1 MLATATTPA
10 RLLFSMLSVAA
21 VTGAVFAL
29 RPVAPVLSLGVLYV
43 FAVLPVAVLW
53 GLAYALPVSLLSML
67 TFNFLFLPPLHT
79 LALRDSENWV
89 ALAVYLVTAVVVS
102 ELATRSRRRGAAAL
116 EAETLRRSDAVKTAV
131 LRAVS
136 HDLRSPLTAI
146 AAASEVL
153 EGGAERLTKAE
164 RAELVGSVRLETRRL
179 VRLVGNLLDLSRLEA
194 GAAAPSRELWTIDGL
209 VARSLEAIGPD
220 ADRIE
225 VSLPA
230 DSPLLHIDAGQIERV
245 LVNLLE
251 NALKVSSPTDPVEI
265 TTEVDN
271 GMVVLRVLDRGPG
284 LDPEAAERIFE
295 PFERGDAAGN
305 GAGLGLAIAKGFA
318 QANGGRVWAESR
330 RPAAARHS
338 HSHYPPGARSDGCT
352 RARRRRRAPD
362 PARAPDEAAQRG
374 IRGGHGCDGGRS
386 ARGRCGEDSRSGDP
400 RRRCCPTGVA
410 PTSAASFASGVE
422 RRC

>member
-1 MLATATTPA
+1 VLATARTPA
-10 RLLFSMLSVAA
+10 RLLFSLLSVAA

-53 GLAYALPVSLLSML
+53 GLAYALPVSVLSML

-102 ELATRSRRRGAAAL
+102 ELARRSKRRSAAAL
-116 EAETLRRSDAVKTAV
+116 EAATLRRSDAVKTAV

-153 EGGAERLTKAE
+153 EGDAERLTENE
-164 RAELVGSVRLETRRL
+164 RAELVASVRFETRRL
-179 VRLVGNLLDLSRLEA
+179 VRLVGNLLDLSRLET
-194 GAAAPSRELWTIDGL
+194 GAAAPRRELWTVDGL

-225 VSLPA
+225 VALPT

-251 NALKVSSPTDPVEI
+251 NALKVSAPADPVVI

-271 GMVVLRVLDRGPG
+271 GMLVLRVLDRGPG
-284 LDPEAAERIFE
+284 LEPEEAERIFE
-295 PFERGDAAGN
+295 PFERGGAAGD

-330 RPAAARHS
+330 LPGQGAAFAL
-338 HSHYPPGARSDGCT
+338 AL
-352 RARRRRRAPD
+352 
-362 PARAPDEAAQRG
+362 PARA
-374 IRGGHGCDGGRS
+374 
-386 ARGRCGEDSRSGDP
+386 
-400 RRRCCPTGVA
+400 
-410 PTSAASFASGVE
+410 E
-422 RRC
+422 R

>member
-1 MLATATTPA
+1 VLANVRTPA
-10 RLLFSMLSVAA
+10 RLLFSLLSVTA

-29 RPVAPVLSLGVLYV
+29 KPVAPVLSLGVLYV

-53 GLAYALPVSLLSML
+53 GLAYALSVSLLSML

-153 EGGAERLTKAE
+153 DGGADRLTKAE
-164 RAELVGSVRLETRRL
+164 RAELVASVRLETRRL

-194 GAAAPSRELWTIDGL
+194 GAAAPRRELWTVDSL

-220 ADRIE
+220 ADRVE

-251 NALKVSSPTDPVEI
+251 NALKVSGPTDPVVI
-265 TTEVDN
+265 TTEVED
-271 GMVVLRVLDRGPG
+271 GMLVLRVLDRGPG
-284 LDPEAAERIFE
+284 LEPEAAERIFE
-295 PFERGDAAGN
+295 PFERGEAAGD

-330 RPAAARHS
+330 N
-338 HSHYPPGARSDGCT
+338 
-352 RARRRRRAPD
+352 
-362 PARAPDEAAQRG
+362 
-374 IRGGHGCDGGRS
+374 GHG
-386 ARGRCGEDSRSGDP
+386 AAFALAL
-400 RRRCCPTGVA
+400 PTR
-410 PTSAASFASGVE
+410 TQ
-422 RRC
+422 

>member
-1 MLATATTPA
+1 VLATARTPA
-10 RLLFSMLSVAA
+10 RLLFSLLSVAT

-53 GLAYALPVSLLSML
+53 GLAYALPVSLLSMI

-194 GAAAPSRELWTIDGL
+194 GAAAPTRELWTIDGL

-251 NALKVSSPTDPVEI
+251 NALKVSADPVEL

-271 GMVVLRVLDRGPG
+271 GMVVLRVLDHGPG
-284 LDPEAAERIFE
+284 LEPGAAERIFE
-295 PFERGDAAGN
+295 PFERGVGAGD

-318 QANGGRVWAESR
+318 QANGGRVWAEPR
-330 RPAAARHS
+330 NGRGAAFALAL
-338 HSHYPPGARSDGCT
+338 PT
-352 RARRRRRAPD
+352 RA
-362 PARAPDEAAQRG
+362 
-374 IRGGHGCDGGRS
+374 
-386 ARGRCGEDSRSGDP
+386 
-400 RRRCCPTGVA
+400 
-410 PTSAASFASGVE
+410 E
-422 RRC
+422 R

>member
-1 MLATATTPA
+1 VLATARTPA
-10 RLLFSMLSVAA
+10 RLLFSLLSVAT

-53 GLAYALPVSLLSML
+53 GLAYALPVSLLSMI

-194 GAAAPSRELWTIDGL
+194 GAAAPTRELWTIDGL

-251 NALKVSSPTDPVEI
+251 NALKVSADPVEL

-271 GMVVLRVLDRGPG
+271 GMVVLRVLDHGPG
-284 LDPEAAERIFE
+284 LEPGAAERIFE
-295 PFERGDAAGN
+295 PFERGVGAGD

-318 QANGGRVWAESR
+318 QANGGRVWAEPR
-330 RPAAARHS
+330 NGRGAAFALAL
-338 HSHYPPGARSDGCT
+338 PT
-352 RARRRRRAPD
+352 R
-362 PARAPDEAAQRG
+362 
-374 IRGGHGCDGGRS
+374 
-386 ARGRCGEDSRSGDP
+386 
-400 RRRCCPTGVA
+400 
-410 PTSAASFASGVE
+410 VE
-422 RRC
+422 G

>member
-1 MLATATTPA
+1 VLATARTPA
-10 RLLFSMLSVAA
+10 RLLFSLLSVAT

-43 FAVLPVAVLW
+43 FAGLPVAVLW
-53 GLAYALPVSLLSML
+53 GLAYALPVSLLSMI

-194 GAAAPSRELWTIDGL
+194 GAAAPTRELWTIDGL

-251 NALKVSSPTDPVEI
+251 NALKVSADPVEL

-271 GMVVLRVLDRGPG
+271 GMVVLRVLDHGPG
-284 LDPEAAERIFE
+284 LEPGAAERIFE
-295 PFERGDAAGN
+295 PFERGVGAGD

-318 QANGGRVWAESR
+318 QANGGRVWAEPR
-330 RPAAARHS
+330 NGRGAAFALAL
-338 HSHYPPGARSDGCT
+338 PT
-352 RARRRRRAPD
+352 R
-362 PARAPDEAAQRG
+362 
-374 IRGGHGCDGGRS
+374 
-386 ARGRCGEDSRSGDP
+386 
-400 RRRCCPTGVA
+400 
-410 PTSAASFASGVE
+410 VE
-422 RRC
+422 R

>member
-1 MLATATTPA
+1 MLATARTPA
-10 RLLFSMLSVAA
+10 RLLFSLLSVAT

-53 GLAYALPVSLLSML
+53 GLAYALPVSLLSMI

-194 GAAAPSRELWTIDGL
+194 GAAAPTRELWTIDGL

-251 NALKVSSPTDPVEI
+251 NALKVSADPVEL

-271 GMVVLRVLDRGPG
+271 GMVVLRVLDHGPG
-284 LDPEAAERIFE
+284 LEPGAAERIFE
-295 PFERGDAAGN
+295 PFERGVGAGD

-318 QANGGRVWAESR
+318 QANGGRVWAEPR
-330 RPAAARHS
+330 NGRGAAFALAL
-338 HSHYPPGARSDGCT
+338 PT
-352 RARRRRRAPD
+352 R
-362 PARAPDEAAQRG
+362 
-374 IRGGHGCDGGRS
+374 
-386 ARGRCGEDSRSGDP
+386 
-400 RRRCCPTGVA
+400 
-410 PTSAASFASGVE
+410 VE
-422 RRC
+422 R

>member
-1 MLATATTPA
+1 
-10 RLLFSMLSVAA
+10 
-21 VTGAVFAL
+21 
-29 RPVAPVLSLGVLYV
+29 VLYV

-131 LRAVS
+131 LQAVS

-153 EGGAERLTKAE
+153 DGGAERLTEGE
-164 RAELVGSVRLETRRL
+164 RSELITSVRLETRRL

-194 GAAAPSRELWTIDGL
+194 GAAAPRRELWTVDGL

-220 ADRIE
+220 ADRVE

-251 NALKVSSPTDPVEI
+251 NALKISTEPVEV
-265 TTEVDN
+265 TTELED

-284 LDPEAAERIFE
+284 FEPNAAERIFQ
-295 PFERGDAAGN
+295 PFERGAAGG

-318 QANGGRVWAESR
+318 QANGGRVWAEPR
-330 RPAAARHS
+330 AGRGAAFAL
-338 HSHYPPGARSDGCT
+338 AL
-352 RARRRRRAPD
+352 
-362 PARAPDEAAQRG
+362 PARAEP
-374 IRGGHGCDGGRS
+374 
-386 ARGRCGEDSRSGDP
+386 
-400 RRRCCPTGVA
+400 
-410 PTSAASFASGVE
+410 
-422 RRC
+422 

>member
-1 MLATATTPA
+1 VLATARIPA
-10 RLLFSMLSVAA
+10 RLLFSLLSVAA
-21 VTGAVFAL
+21 VTGVVFAL

-102 ELATRSRRRGAAAL
+102 ELAARSRRRGAAAL
-116 EAETLRRSDAVKTAV
+116 EAETLRRSDMVKTAV

-153 EGGAERLTKAE
+153 EGDVDRLTKAE
-164 RAELVGSVRLETRRL
+164 RAELVASVRLETRRL

-220 ADRIE
+220 ADRVE

-230 DSPLLHIDAGQIERV
+230 NSPLLHIDAGQIERV

-251 NALKVSSPTDPVEI
+251 NALKASSPTDPVEI
-265 TTEVDN
+265 TTEVDD

-284 LDPEAAERIFE
+284 LEPESAERIFE
-295 PFERGDAAGN
+295 PFERGVAAGD

-330 RPAAARHS
+330 LPGRGAAFAL
-338 HSHYPPGARSDGCT
+338 AL
-352 RARRRRRAPD
+352 
-362 PARAPDEAAQRG
+362 PARDER
-374 IRGGHGCDGGRS
+374 
-386 ARGRCGEDSRSGDP
+386 
-400 RRRCCPTGVA
+400 
-410 PTSAASFASGVE
+410 
-422 RRC
+422 